1 MTDNISFIEA
11 LSILS
16 KSSPFAVSTENHEH
30 SKALLNEIKEY
41 LYVQMP
47 IEELVYSTI
56 SKLSSRN
63 KKIVFLYSLID
74 GQRCVFMINGMIA

>member
-1 MTDNISFIEA
+1 MADNISFIEA

-63 KKIVFLYSLID
+63 KKIVFLCGSSGD
-74 GQRCVFMINGMIA
+74 GKSEILTRCK